1 MGFSL
6 NNLGDTLL
14 QIGKSTLQTGTFY
27 AAAKTLNSP
36 CSGSIWSCGS
46 FGGWGPMGMMGG
58 YMGYPGMGL
67 ACYGLGGMSMMNPF
81 SQYSLGQAYGQSYAL
96 GTLGMM
102 GMPGMTGMTGLSGM
116 TGMMGMT
123 GMSSLPGF
131 QTQKLKPTNNEA
143 AEKFT
148 SYSTE
153 LGQIYDENSKA
164 RKTTNFVASD
174 WADQKDGDEKKQQ
187 YTQYVSNFAKSYIA
201 YMDEKSGNKDN
212 EISQEEFTKYNIEA
226 DLGENATEAE
236 KAQYRTYAKTA
247 FEKLDQN
254 GDKKI
259 DWKEMASM
267 FSSYDGINGS
277 QDGQI
282 TNEEAQKAGQLLMN
296 SSSTTMDQKL
306 RIEYTKLFGNSKA
319 KAEEE

>member
-123 GMSSLPGF
+123 GMTGLSGMTGMMGMTGMSSLPGF
-131 QTQKLKPTNNEA
+131 QTQKLQPTNNAA

-148 SYSTE
+148 SHSTE
-153 LGQIYDENSKA
+153 LGQIYDE
-164 RKTTNFVASD
+164 RKKKRRDGTAASY
-174 WADQKDGDEKKQQ
+174 GPLHFRRRHERHGLPG
-187 YTQYVSNFAKSYIA
+187 VCPEPGGMGES
-201 YMDEKSGNKDN
+201 
-212 EISQEEFTKYNIEA
+212 
-226 DLGENATEAE
+226 LG
-236 KAQYRTYAKTA
+236 
-247 FEKLDQN
+247 
-254 GDKKI
+254 
-259 DWKEMASM
+259 
-267 FSSYDGINGS
+267 
-277 QDGQI
+277 
-282 TNEEAQKAGQLLMN
+282 
-296 SSSTTMDQKL
+296 
-306 RIEYTKLFGNSKA
+306 
-319 KAEEE
+319 